1 MKKLFFRSIA
11 AILLFATL
19 LGSFAGC
26 ANNNNDNGK
35 NRESSYSDSVS
46 GSDSVSDSDI
56 VSDSSSTSDSDIVSD
71 SSSTSDSESDSE
83 DDTSTDVESPIPDDG
98 TCQVAFRNP
107 NGSYIDTKT
116 IKRGEKVEKP
126 QDPTSINGIF
136 VGWYSDKNG
145 TTPFD
150 FDTPVEGNISIYA
163 IWDEELDCNVTSLT
177 VDTSAK
183 SVTVNAITNE
193 SCTVNVYFVVEEDY
207 FNAEKV
213 DYSYIE
219 GCSVSLRLS
228 SLAPTATETYEFDLP
243 EYFVAVATVTESEEI
258 GERVLFVTTEYTEKN
273 KEFQAVTPESF
284 TENDTVV
291 SLGKN
296 NDGSFGVLADD
307 VRVLTAD
314 SIKEYEGE
322 DGDISAYEIVS
333 PSEDILV
340 GDKIFITDKN
350 GEGGALFLVEEILES
365 GDVYTV
371 VPMTVNQDNADKVSD
386 FYKFLKVDT
395 YYTFNVDTEEDS
407 GEIAL
412 LKSKDEN
419 EGIKLKFE
427 EVLYKGKGLEVTGKL
442 KGTVTPRVKVEY
454 SPAIFG
460 ESYFFC
466 SVVFDSTI
474 YTQLRVDYESEK
486 EGSMD
491 VTILDHELGKSLGK
505 WRLPLGIHGFNLSV
519 GYGFDAS
526 IAVSGSLAVGNTTK
540 SSIGF
545 SFSTR
550 DGVNPIKEFDSTSE
564 IEECNGKATVRF
576 GLVPS
581 IGIGYLGNLFEV
593 KLESFL
599 GAEVRAVACG
609 QWIKPPAIENEDTHL
624 CELCV
629 DGEIYGI
636 ATTSAKFETLLNFH
650 VEFEIKNEDDPD
662 DKGYVLEFELNREFP
677 LVDSS
682 WLITDFYASII
693 SDEDFEKIG
702 KGDCPNHA
710 TTYIKVFTDSGKGIK
725 YPCELKIFDA
735 NGEVVKTLVNPAM
748 ISDDMNSMIADF
760 IAQNPQYTLSDLG
773 WLEEKIYENNNIV
786 YYAEAHLAPGQ
797 YTASVFYAK
806 QILRVIDVDG
816 TIMDEDYVEKNED
829 FGSVA
834 FAVSSDFDTYIGAT
848 VSESV
853 DVYPQNYPFRK
864 KTYVLNDVYE
874 HLVTQNYNHPYLE
887 DFIHVAK
894 PKAGH
899 TFLITYR
906 YAGDWTYFSG
916 TIKAVTDKD
925 GKLNLTFY
933 FLDIPGDVLLDFNS
947 QPYEIE
953 YTYDYFAYE
962 EIYNAE
968 GETVGY
974 ALVDTQKPTMVYNDW
989 GYDPSLEDNN
999 SPEVKEKIFESQ
1011 LDAGRG
1017 DEYLGSDEILEM
1029 YGK

>member
-1 MKKLFFRSIA
+1 MKKMKKLFFRSIA

-26 ANNNNDNGK
+26 ANNNNDNEK
-35 NRESSYSDSVS
+35 NGESSYSDSVS
-46 GSDSVSDSDI
+46 DSG
-56 VSDSSSTSDSDIVSD
+56 STSDSKSD
-71 SSSTSDSESDSE
+71 LE

-116 IKRGEKVEKP
+116 IKRGDKVEKP

-228 SLAPTATETYEFDLP
+228 SLVPTATETYDFDLP

-333 PSEDILV
+333 PSEDISV

-386 FYKFLKVDT
+386 FYKFIKVDT

-407 GEIAL
+407 EKIAL

-427 EVLYKGKGLEVTGKL
+427 KVLYKGKGLEVTGKL

-505 WRLPLGIHGFNLSV
+505 WRLPLGIYGFNLSV

-662 DKGYVLEFELNREFP
+662 DKGYVLEFELNQEFP

-682 WLITDFYASII
+682 WLITDFYVSII

-710 TTYIKVFTDSGKGIK
+710 KTEIRVYDNSGTGTKH
-725 YPCELKIFDA
+725 PVEMKIFDA
-735 NGEVVKTLVNPAM
+735 NGAVVKILVNPNFLGGASLEEA
-748 ISDDMNSMIADF
+748 IKDHIAKY
-760 IAQNPQYTLSDLG
+760 PYYTFSDLG
-773 WLEEKIYENNNIV
+773 YLKRTVDEKGNTV
-786 YYAEAHLAPGQ
+786 YLAEVSLPSGQ
-797 YTASVFYAK
+797 YTAAVFYERE
-806 QILRVIDVDG
+806 IVGFISEDG
-816 TIMDEDYVEKNED
+816 KVKESDYVEKNED
-829 FGSVA
+829 FGSVD
-834 FAVSSDFDTYIGAT
+834 FAVSSEFDTYVGG
-848 VSESV
+848 VKSESV

-864 KTYVLNDVYE
+864 KTYVIKDVY
-874 HLVTQNYNHPYLE
+874 Q
-887 DFIHVAK
+887 HVLSCYTGIDK
-894 PKAGH
+894 PG
-899 TFLITYR
+899 TFVMRPKVGKTYVINYR
-906 YAGDWTYFSG
+906 YEGWSFLSG
-916 TIKAVTDKD
+916 TFKAVTDD
-925 GKLNLTFY
+925 EGKLNLTFY
-933 FLDIPGDVLLDFNS
+933 FLDIPGDVLLEFDPEPFDF
-947 QPYEIE
+947 E
-953 YTYDYFAYE
+953 YTYVLYIYE
-962 EIYNAE
+962 SQYTDE
-968 GETVGY
+968 GECIDVLKEIKQDVWPHSDR
-974 ALVDTQKPTMVYNDW
+974 AW
-989 GYDPSLEDNN
+989 GLSLSENYGTAAH
-999 SPEVKEKIFESQ
+999 EKIYEWQ
-1011 LDAGRG
+1011 LDAGKG
-1017 DEYLGSDEILEM
+1017 EEYLWWGTPK
-1029 YGK
+1029 YGEGFVEVTE